1 MNIFI
6 RKLIASVLALLVG
19 LSLFGAAAFSYS
31 DCGQPCCCA
40 NRIQQPHHTAG
51 VQTRLVRNGC
61 ATIPA
66 DPCALHRKQKFE
78 SPVGSL
84 SDVRSKIPS
93 SAGPADLGKTRIS
106 ENKIQKLRLSWRDTG
121 PLTQSCRIYLR
132 HLSLLI

>member
-1 MNIFI
+1 MNIFL

-31 DCGQPCCCA
+31 GCGEPCCCA
-40 NRIQQPHHTAG
+40 NSTQQPHFTTA

-66 DPCALHRKQKFE
+66 DPCGLNRKQKFE

-84 SDVRSKIPS
+84 SDIRSKIPS
-93 SAGPADLGKTRIS
+93 SAGPADSGKETIS
-106 ENKIQKLRLSWRDTG
+106 ENKIQEPRRLWQDTG